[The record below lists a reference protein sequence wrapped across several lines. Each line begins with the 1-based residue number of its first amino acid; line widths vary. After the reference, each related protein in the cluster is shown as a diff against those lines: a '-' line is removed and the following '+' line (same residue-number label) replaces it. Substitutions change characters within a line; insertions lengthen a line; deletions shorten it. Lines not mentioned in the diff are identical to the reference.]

1 MDLQR
6 AFDEAN
12 KRLRTLNDQICCLTD
27 AVGGGTYNST
37 STQSLIAG
45 GSTTYGINA
54 IHSIS
59 WDLASGAGVTIDNG
73 VTTPVTYYSNGT
85 IEFSTKNAQ
94 ILTLTA
100 VTGAVRLLS
109 IL

>member
-27 AVGGGTYNST
+27 AVTVGTYNST
-37 STQSLIAG
+37 STQSLAAG
-45 GSTTYGINA
+45 NSTSYGVNA
-54 IHSIS
+54 IHSIA
-59 WDLASGAGVTIDNG
+59 WELESGAGLTIDNG
-73 VTTPVTYYSNGT
+73 VTTPVTYYSNGN

-94 ILTLTA
+94 SLTLTA
-100 VTGAVRLLS
+100 VTGGVKLLS